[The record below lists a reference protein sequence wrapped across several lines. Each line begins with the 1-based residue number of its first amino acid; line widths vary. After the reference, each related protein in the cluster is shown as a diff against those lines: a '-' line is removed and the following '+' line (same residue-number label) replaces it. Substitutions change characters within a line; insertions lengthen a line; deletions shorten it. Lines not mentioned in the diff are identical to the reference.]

1 MAQSNDNTN
10 RKKSVRFDEVQSN
23 QIEVVFSPVKHPQLR
38 FSGTV
43 AKYDLAQAQESIP
56 AYTKMSTLDVPDS
69 PNKKLSVAEKH
80 LEKLDIAEINSP
92 ALRAKTFMQHIK
104 NNNLMNGMRPSNF

>member
-1 MAQSNDNTN
+1 M
-10 RKKSVRFDEVQSN
+10 
-23 QIEVVFSPVKHPQLR
+23 VFSPVKHPQLR

-43 AKYDLAQAQESIP
+43 AKYDLAQAHENIP
-56 AYTKMSTLDVPDS
+56 TYSKMNTLEIPDS

-80 LEKLDIAEINSP
+80 LEKLDMAEINSP

-104 NNNLMNGMRPSNF
+104 NNNLLNGMRPSGL